1 MKRRPSPWGDR
12 VERIRREARAILL
25 VARHPATPPLARGLA
40 WAAAAYALSPIDLI
54 PDAIPV
60 LGWLDDLLL
69 VPFLL
74 WLALRLTPPAVL
86 EECRRRAAEGPARPD
101 LPFGTAWVLAT
112 WAVGLVVVVVL
123 ALRFL

>member
-1 MKRRPSPWGDR
+1 MFGIMTR
-12 VERIRREARAILL
+12 LL
-25 VARHPATPPLARGLA
+25 VRFATFRNELATLWRAFMAPETPWHLKALMLVVPAYL
-40 WAAAAYALSPIDLI
+40 LSPIDLI

-101 LPFGTAWVLAT
+101 LPFCMMKNIS
-112 WAVGLVVVVVL
+112 
-123 ALRFL
+123 